1 MPSFDVVNKT
11 DKAEVQNALQQAKQ
25 EIAQRYD
32 FKGSDTEIEHNDDG
46 FVVRST
52 TEGRVE
58 AALEVLKTR
67 LHKRQ
72 VSLKNLEPGTIEPA
86 AKMTFRQVIKLRE
99 GIETEKARKIV
110 KEVKAAKIKVQ
121 GQIMDDQV
129 RITGKKRD
137 DLQEVMSL
145 LKTLDLGIDLQFINM
160 RD

>member
-11 DKAEVQNALQQAKQ
+11 DKAEVQNALQQARQ
-25 EIAQRYD
+25 EIEQRYD
-32 FKGSDTEIEHNDDG
+32 FKGTDTEIEHNDEG

-58 AALEVLKTR
+58 AALEVLKSR
-67 LHKRQ
+67 FVKRK
-72 VSLKNLEPGTIEPA
+72 VSLKNLEAGTIEPA
-86 AKMTFRQVIKLRE
+86 AKMSFRQVIKLRE
-99 GIETEKARKIV
+99 GIETEKAKKIV
-110 KEVKAAKIKVQ
+110 KEVKAAKLKVQ

-137 DLQEVMSL
+137 DLQEAMTL
-145 LKTLDLGIDLQFINM
+145 LKGLDLGIDLQYVNM

>member
-1 MPSFDVVNKT
+1 MPSFDVVNRT
-11 DKAEVQNALQQAKQ
+11 DKAEVQNALQQARQ

-32 FKGSDTEIEHNDDG
+32 FKGSDTEIEQTDEG
-46 FVVRST
+46 FVLRST

-58 AALEVLKTR
+58 AALEVLKSR

-72 VSLKNLEPGTIEPA
+72 VSLKNLDAGKIEPA
-86 AKMTFRQVIKLRE
+86 AKMTFRQVVKLRE
-99 GIETEKARKIV
+99 GIEVEKARKII
-110 KEVKAAKIKVQ
+110 KEVKAAKLKVQ

-137 DLQEVMSL
+137 DLQEVIVL
-145 LKTLDLGIDLQFINM
+145 LKGLDLGIDLQYINM